1 MDTGLTTLCGLIL
14 SGVTMKA
21 EKQKE
26 ATKRWLAEHPEYRRQ
41 WREKNLEKCRE
52 RSRIAARKWRE
63 RHPDYAKEYYRRNA
77 RIIAVKTLNAKR
89 ADPEKFREK
98 NRRYW
103 TSPKGRAG
111 FLLRCA
117 KDRSANVTI
126 TKQWI
131 QERLDRGCCEVT
143 GLPFV
148 LTANK
153 IANPWSP
160 SLDQIIPG
168 KGYTPENTQL
178 VVWIYN
184 VAKGSWVHE
193 DVLVFADALLR
204 VKERIAA

>member
-1 MDTGLTTLCGLIL
+1 
-14 SGVTMKA
+14 MKT

-26 ATKRWLAEHPEYRRQ
+26 ASKRWFAEHPEYRRQ

-63 RHPDYAKEYYRRNA
+63 RHPERKKEYYRKNA
-77 RIIAVKTLNAKR
+77 LLIAEKTR
-89 ADPEKFREK
+89 ADKAANPAKYRDR
-98 NRRYW
+98 NRQYW

-168 KGYTPENTQL
+168 KGYTPENTQV
-178 VVWIYN
+178 VVWVYN

-193 DVLVFADALLR
+193 DVLVFANALLR